1 MDTHEKSLAIEEV
14 VTSREKELILHND
27 DYNTFDHVI
36 ECLIAICKHQPT
48 QAEQC
53 AFIVHHNGKCTVKKG
68 SAEKLTP
75 MYKELKF
82 LNLTVELK

>member
-53 AFIVHHNGKCTVKKG
+53 AFIVHHNGICTVKKG